1 MKEKPSKTNNMDRRE
16 LEDKL
21 TDLISEY
28 IDSQTEPIEEEDL
41 VFAIVDGEREVDVE
55 LRFEIL

>member
-1 MKEKPSKTNNMDRRE
+1 MKTKPSKTNNMDRRE

>member
-1 MKEKPSKTNNMDRRE
+1 MKAKPSKTNNMDRRE

>member
-1 MKEKPSKTNNMDRRE
+1 MDRRE

-28 IDSQTEPIEEEDL
+28 IDSQTLPIEEEDL

-55 LRFEIL
+55 LKFEILC

>member
-1 MKEKPSKTNNMDRRE
+1 MKAKPSKTNNMDRRE

-41 VFAIVDGEREVDVE
+41 VFAIVDGDREFDVE
-55 LRFEIL
+55 LRF

>member
-1 MKEKPSKTNNMDRRE
+1 MEKRE

-28 IDSQTEPIEEEDL
+28 IDSQTEPVEGEDL
-41 VFAIVDGEREVDVE
+41 VFAICDGGREVDVE
-55 LRFEIL
+55 LRFEVL

>member
-1 MKEKPSKTNNMDRRE
+1 MKANPSKTNNMDRRE